1 MRILVLILPMVVYS
15 RWLNTVLYSNVF
27 FRKIQNIFKRKLFNA
42 FTVVAI
48 AVVVVFVVAVATVKY
63 YDDNQSFL
71 FHTVH
76 WWFTDQHKL
85 WLILI
90 NMHVNNILKAENE
103 KNKIISHSH
112 TYSHQFI
119 SWFSKY
125 FASILHIFFQD
136 VSKSISW
143 NESAQ

>member
-15 RWLNTVLYSNVF
+15 RWLDTVLYSNVF

-48 AVVVVFVVAVATVKY
+48 AIVVVFIVATVKY

-71 FHTVH
+71 FHTLH

-90 NMHVNNILKAENE
+90 NMHVNNILKAENKR
-103 KNKIISHSH
+103 KNLSHSH

-119 SWFSKY
+119 SWKCQHILQAFYIFSDKT
-125 FASILHIFFQD
+125 F
-136 VSKSISW
+136 SKSISW